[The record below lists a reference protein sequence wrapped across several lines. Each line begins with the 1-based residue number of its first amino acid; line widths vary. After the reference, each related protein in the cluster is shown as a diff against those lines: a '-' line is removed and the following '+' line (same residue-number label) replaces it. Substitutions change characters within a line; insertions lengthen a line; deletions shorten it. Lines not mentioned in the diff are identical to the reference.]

1 MKNRFRL
8 QSLLAIAVL
17 GILASC
23 TPTSKLKY
31 VINEGGNQFK
41 NDFYNDRS
49 EKLIQPYDY
58 LYVRIFSLDQR
69 TNDIFNDRQGGTY
82 NTELL
87 SYPVDDNGNINL
99 PFIGLVSV
107 KGLTIN
113 QAKDK
118 IESALAKSLNNVSIV
133 VRFISNKVTILGE
146 VNQPGQYS
154 FYDEKVNVFQAIGFA
169 NGSTTYGDLTNITL
183 IRDQGNTIIYHY
195 LDLTKK
201 DIAASEYYYLLPN
214 DVLIINPIRAKYRGL
229 RDYTL
234 TIFATVL
241 GSVTTL
247 LTAITLY
254 NSLNK

>member
-1 MKNRFRL
+1 MKNQF
-8 QSLLAIAVL
+8 LLRSWMAILVL

-31 VINEGGNQFK
+31 VVSEGDSQYK
-41 NDFYNDRS
+41 NDFPNDRS

-69 TNDIFNDRQGGTY
+69 TNDIFNDRSGNSM

-99 PFIGLVSV
+99 PFIGLVAV
-107 KGLTIN
+107 KDLTIN

-118 IESALAKSLNNVSIV
+118 IEKALANSLNNISIV

-169 NGSTTYGDLTNITL
+169 HGSTAYGDLTGITL
-183 IRDQGNTIIYHY
+183 VREKGNVINYHY

-201 DIAASEYYYLLPN
+201 DIAASDYYYLLPN
-214 DVLIINPIRAKYRGL
+214 DVLIINPIRAKYRSL
-229 RDYTL
+229 QDYSL
-234 TIFATVL
+234 TIFATIL
-241 GSVTTL
+241 GSFTTL
-247 LTAITLY
+247 LTAVTLFRT
-254 NSLNK
+254 L

>member
-1 MKNRFRL
+1 M
-8 QSLLAIAVL
+8 
-17 GILASC
+17 
-23 TPTSKLKY
+23 
-31 VINEGGNQFK
+31 
-41 NDFYNDRS
+41 
-49 EKLIQPYDY
+49 
-58 LYVRIFSLDQR
+58 
-69 TNDIFNDRQGGTY
+69 
-82 NTELL
+82 L

-99 PFIGLVSV
+99 PFIGLVAV

-118 IESALAKSLNNVSIV
+118 IESALSKSLNNVSIV

-183 IRDQGNTIIYHY
+183 IREQGNTIIYHY
-195 LDLTKK
+195 LDMTKK
-201 DIAASEYYYLLPN
+201 DIAASEFYYLLPN

-229 RDYTL
+229 RDYSL

-241 GSVTTL
+241 GSFTTL